1 MKDFASKVITML
13 KVKKVDYGD
22 VRVSTIRFQGLRV
35 KNEKVDEATFNE
47 SSGFGVRV
55 IVKGAWGFAASS
67 KCTKREAEKVVRDA
81 IAIAG
86 ASALAKRERVR
97 LSDEHTEIGAY
108 RTPCRID
115 PFSVSVEEKIGL
127 LMALSERMKAFKP
140 IVLREANLDC
150 FSTHT
155 IFANTEG
162 SLIEQEII
170 ESGGGMRATA
180 IKGADIQVRSYP
192 TAFGGNYATC
202 GYEFIDE
209 MELLEHVDETCEECV
224 KLLSALQCPAIDKA
238 TIIIDSDQLALQI
251 HESIGHAVELDR
263 VMGMEE
269 SYAGGSFVNVEKLNA
284 FRYGSPLVNVY
295 ADATV
300 PRGLGTFGFD
310 DEGVKA
316 RRVAIIR
323 EGIFKGYLSS
333 RETASRIRRKSSGA
347 MRADGW
353 NRIPLVRMT
362 NVNLEPGEWTLQDL
376 IADTS
381 DALLFKTNRSWS
393 IDQRRVN
400 FQFGTEIAYQ
410 IKKGKVAQIYKNPT
424 YTGITPAFWGS
435 CDAICNRAHW
445 KLWGIP
451 NCGKGEPGQTA
462 HVGHGASPARFRN
475 VRVGLL

>member
-1 MKDFASKVITML
+1 MKDFARNVLNML
-13 KVKKVDYGD
+13 KLKKVDYGD
-22 VRVSTIRFQGLRV
+22 VRISTTRSQTLRV
-35 KNEKVDEATFNE
+35 KNEKTETATFDENN
-47 SSGFGVRV
+47 GFGIRV
-55 IVKGAWGFAASS
+55 IVGGAWGFASSS
-67 KCTKREAEKVVRDA
+67 KCSKREAENVVKDA
-81 IAIAG
+81 ITIARASAIAK
-86 ASALAKRERVR
+86 KRGVR
-97 LSDEHTEIGAY
+97 LSAEHAHVGSY
-108 RTPCRID
+108 RTPCRIN
-115 PFSVSVEEKIGL
+115 PLSVPLEEKIGL
-127 LMALSERMKAFKP
+127 LIDISEGMKRFKG
-140 IVLREANLDC
+140 IVLREANLAC
-150 FSTHT
+150 FSKHI

-162 SLIEQEII
+162 SFIDQEII

-180 IKGADIQVRSYP
+180 IKEGEIQVRSYP
-192 TAFGGNYATC
+192 TSFGGNFATC
-202 GYEFIDE
+202 GYEFIEE
-209 MELLEHVDETCEECV
+209 MKLLDHVDETCEECL
-224 KLLSALQCPAIDKA
+224 KLLTAKRCPSIDKA

-269 SYAGGSFVNVEKLNA
+269 SYAGSSFVNVEKLNS
-284 FRYGSPLVNVY
+284 FRYGSRLVNVY

-323 EGIFKGYLSS
+323 NGMFKGYLSS
-333 RETASRIRRKSSGA
+333 RETASHIRRKSSGA

-362 NVNLEPGEWTLQDL
+362 NINLEPGVWTLQDL
-376 IADTS
+376 LADT
-381 DALLFKTNRSWS
+381 DDGILFKTNRSWS

-400 FQFGTEIAYQ
+400 FQFGTEIAYRVR
-410 IKKGKVAQIYKNPT
+410 KGKIKQIYKNPT
-424 YTGITPAFWGS
+424 YTGITPVFWGN
-435 CDAICNRAHW
+435 CDAICNKAHW
-445 KLWGIP
+445 KLWGLP